1 MLKFFKS
8 GPERR
13 HRDETPTSDMSDE
26 PNDGLPEKRLHP
38 RKPFRLYVRL
48 TCDKVTQEKQARD
61 ISLSGIFVEDVD
73 SIEVGKEVQ
82 LSLPFSNQGCHIKMK
97 GKVVRVTEDGV
108 GIHFDI
114 FSIDIG

>member
-1 MLKFFKS
+1 MDN
-8 GPERR
+8 G
-13 HRDETPTSDMSDE
+13 HHDETQSVDMKDE
-26 PNDGLPEKRLHP
+26 QEDGSTEKRLHP

-61 ISLSGIFVEDVD
+61 ISLSGIFVENVD
-73 SIEVGKEVQ
+73 SIEVGKDVQ
-82 LSLPFSNQGCHIKMK
+82 LSLPVSNQGCHIKMN

>member
-8 GPERR
+8 GPEPRR
-13 HRDETPTSDMSDE
+13 RAESQVVDMSDD
-26 PNDGLPEKRLHP
+26 PKDGSTEKRLHP

-82 LSLPFSNQGCHIKMK
+82 LSLPFTNQGCHIKMN
-97 GKVVRVTEDGV
+97 GKVARVTEDGV